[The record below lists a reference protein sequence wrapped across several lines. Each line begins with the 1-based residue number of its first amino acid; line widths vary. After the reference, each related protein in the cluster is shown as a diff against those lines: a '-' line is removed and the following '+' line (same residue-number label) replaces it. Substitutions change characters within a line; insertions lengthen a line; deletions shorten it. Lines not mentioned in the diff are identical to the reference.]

1 MSQSFPS
8 ALPPVR
14 TASAVPQA
22 GRAAATPS
30 FLAGGGESGALMR
43 GIDWAA
49 TPLGPAEAWPA
60 ALKTLVGVMLGSQQ
74 PMLIVWGEAH
84 ITLYNDG
91 YAPMCG
97 ARHPHALGR
106 PFDEV

>member
-1 MSQSFPS
+1 
-8 ALPPVR
+8 
-14 TASAVPQA
+14 
-22 GRAAATPS
+22 
-30 FLAGGGESGALMR
+30 
-43 GIDWAA
+43 
-49 TPLGPAEAWPA
+49 
-60 ALKTLVGVMLGSQQ
+60 LKTLVGVMLGSQQ

-106 PFDEV
+106 PFDEVWHDIWDQVEPILSRAYAGEATHMDDISFTMHRNGYPE